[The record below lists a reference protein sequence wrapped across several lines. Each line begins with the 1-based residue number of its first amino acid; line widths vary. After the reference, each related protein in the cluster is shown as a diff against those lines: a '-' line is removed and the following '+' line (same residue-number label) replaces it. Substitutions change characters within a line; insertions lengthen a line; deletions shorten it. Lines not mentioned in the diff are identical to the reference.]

1 MIWNSRE
8 NLGPAA
14 YGSRLTANADMKA
27 VFFQKHGGNEV
38 LEYGDRE
45 TPEPRE
51 GEVRVAIRA
60 AAMNHLDIFVRDG
73 IPGVPLPQIPGADG
87 AGVVDA
93 MGAGVGGLSPG
104 DRVILQPGLYCNEC
118 EFCRAGEQSLC
129 VRFQILGEHVPGTFA
144 EAVVVPTRNVFPMPE
159 RLSFEQA
166 AAFPLVYQTAWRM
179 IITRGDVRPGQT
191 VLIHGAGG
199 GAGGAALEVAKLV
212 GARVFATTSGEE
224 KAQRLAQAGAE
235 VVIDYGKQDVAK
247 EIRTLTGKRGV
258 DVVIDS
264 VGDRTWMTSLKCAA
278 KGGRIITCGATTGP
292 NPKEELRLVFWN
304 QLSILGS
311 TMANDREFRAMLS
324 AVRAGKLMPR
334 IDSTF
339 AFSRAVEAYERLE
352 KGDHH
357 GKVILVPDSQTRDW
371 PDGD

>member
-1 MIWNSRE
+1 
-8 NLGPAA
+8 
-14 YGSRLTANADMKA
+14 MKA
-27 VFFQKHGGNEV
+27 VFFRKHGGNEV

-51 GEVRVAIRA
+51 GEVRVSVRA

-73 IPGVPLPQIPGADG
+73 LPGVPLPQIPGADG

-93 MGAGVGGLSPG
+93 LGAGVGGLSAG

-118 EFCRAGEQSLC
+118 EFCRSGEQSLC

-144 EAVVVPTRNVFPMPE
+144 EAVVVPARNVFPMPA
-159 RLSFEQA
+159 RLSFEEA

-179 IITRGDVRPGQT
+179 IVTRGDVRPGQT

-199 GAGGAALEVAKLV
+199 GAGGAALEIARLV

-224 KAQRLAQAGAE
+224 KARRLAQAGAE
-235 VVIDYGKQDVAK
+235 VVIDYVKQDVAR
-247 EIRTLTGKRGV
+247 EIRGLTGKRGV

-264 VGDRTWMTSLKCAA
+264 VGDKTWMTSLKCAA
-278 KGGRIITCGATTGP
+278 KGGRIVTCGATTGP

-304 QLSILGS
+304 QLSILGA

-324 AVRAGKLMPR
+324 AVEAGKLTPR

-339 AFSRAVEAYERLE
+339 AFSRAAAAYERLE

-357 GKVILVPDSQTRDW
+357 GKVVLVPDPATRDW

>member
-1 MIWNSRE
+1 
-8 NLGPAA
+8 
-14 YGSRLTANADMKA
+14 
-27 VFFQKHGGNEV
+27 
-38 LEYGDRE
+38 
-45 TPEPRE
+45 
-51 GEVRVAIRA
+51 
-60 AAMNHLDIFVRDG
+60 
-73 IPGVPLPQIPGADG
+73 
-87 AGVVDA
+87 
-93 MGAGVGGLSPG
+93 
-104 DRVILQPGLYCNEC
+104 
-118 EFCRAGEQSLC
+118 
-129 VRFQILGEHVPGTFA
+129 
-144 EAVVVPTRNVFPMPE
+144 MPE

-179 IITRGDVRPGQT
+179 VVTRGDVRPGQT

-199 GAGGAALEVAKLV
+199 GAGGAALEVARLV

-224 KAQRLAQAGAE
+224 KAKRLAEAGAE
-235 VVIDYGKQDVAK
+235 AVIDYTKQDVAK
-247 EIRTLTGKRGV
+247 EIRALTGKRGV

-264 VGDRTWMTSLKCAA
+264 VGDKTWMTSLKSAA
-278 KGGRIITCGATTGP
+278 KGGRIVTCGATTGP

-311 TMANDREFRAMLS
+311 TMSNDREFRAMLS
-324 AVRAGKLMPR
+324 AVEAGKLTPR

-357 GKVILVPDSQTRDW
+357 GKIVLVPDAATREW

>member
-1 MIWNSRE
+1 
-8 NLGPAA
+8 
-14 YGSRLTANADMKA
+14 MKA

-93 MGAGVGGLSPG
+93 VGAGVGGFSPG

-144 EAVVVPTRNVFPMPE
+144 EAVVLPARNVFPMPE
-159 RLSFEQA
+159 RLSFEHA

-224 KAQRLAQAGAE
+224 KARRLTEAGAE
-235 VVIDYGKQDVAK
+235 VVIDYRKQDVAK
-247 EIRTLTGKRGV
+247 EIRALTGKRGV

-278 KGGRIITCGATTGP
+278 KGGRIVTCGATTGP

-311 TMANDREFRAMLS
+311 TMANDSEFRAMLS
-324 AVRAGKLMPR
+324 AVEAGKLTPR

-352 KGDHH
+352 KGDQQ
-357 GKVILVPDSQTRDW
+357 GKVVLVPDSATRNW

>member
-1 MIWNSRE
+1 
-8 NLGPAA
+8 
-14 YGSRLTANADMKA
+14 MKA

-38 LEYGDRE
+38 LEYGERPD
-45 TPEPRE
+45 PEPRA
-51 GEVRVAIRA
+51 GEVRIAIRA
-60 AAMNHLDIFVRDG
+60 AAMNRLDIFVRDG

-93 MGAGVGGLSPG
+93 FGEGVEGLSPG
-104 DRVILQPGLYCNEC
+104 ERVLIQPGLYDNVC

-129 VRFQILGEHVPGTFA
+129 VRYRILGEHVPGTFA
-144 EAVVVPTRNVFPMPE
+144 EAVVVPARNAFPIPE

-179 IITRGDVRPGQT
+179 VVTRGDVRPGQT
-191 VLIHGAGG
+191 VLIHGGGG
-199 GAGGAALEVAKLV
+199 GAAGAVLEIARLA

-224 KAQRLAQAGAE
+224 KARRLSEAGAE
-235 VVIDYGKQDVAK
+235 VVLDYRKQDVAR
-247 EIRTLTGKRGV
+247 EIRNLTGKRGV
-258 DVVIDS
+258 DVVIDT
-264 VGDRTWMTSLKCAA
+264 VGEKTWMTSLKCASN
-278 KGGRIITCGATTGP
+278 GGRIVTCGATTGP
-292 NPKEELRLVFWN
+292 NPKEEIRLIFWK

-324 AVRAGKLMPR
+324 AVEAGHLTPR

-339 AFSRAVEAYERLE
+339 AFSRAKEAYERLE

-357 GKVILVPDSQTRDW
+357 GKIVLVPDSATRDW